1 MAGTGPACYVL
12 GVHAHKARVTQGRL
26 LLDEPT
32 DLPEGQVVELV
43 PLDEMLANGGDNLD
57 DEERAALHESIRE
70 GLEDMKAG
78 RTFDA
83 DEVIAEL
90 CARL

>member
-1 MAGTGPACYVL
+1 MQAVI
-12 GVHAHKARVTQGRL
+12 AHVKNGRL
-26 LLDEPT
+26 MVDEPT
-32 DLPEGQVVELV
+32 DLPEGELVELV
-43 PLDEMLANGGDNLD
+43 PVDEVLADGIDCLD

-90 CARL
+90 RSQL